1 MRLTGASITALSG
14 HVQSQK
20 NLVTA
25 TSAIMRVILPVQ
37 ANLEET
43 AQLASKHSDLPA
55 HVLKELAT
63 KSETVTPWWWGL
75 RTLIKV
81 HL

>member
-1 MRLTGASITALSG
+1 MLLS
-14 HVQSQK
+14 
-20 NLVTA
+20 A
-25 TSAIMRVILPVQ
+25 Q

-43 AQLASKHSDLPA
+43 ALLASKHSDLPA

-81 HL
+81 CMCGTRNTCLTRQWHVDANAVYAPC

>member
-1 MRLTGASITALSG
+1 MVVTCAM
-14 HVQSQK
+14 
-20 NLVTA
+20 LVL
-25 TSAIMRVILPVQ
+25 LPVQ

-43 AQLASKHSDLPA
+43 ALLASKHTDLPA

-81 HL
+81 RMRDRHLARHTFQT